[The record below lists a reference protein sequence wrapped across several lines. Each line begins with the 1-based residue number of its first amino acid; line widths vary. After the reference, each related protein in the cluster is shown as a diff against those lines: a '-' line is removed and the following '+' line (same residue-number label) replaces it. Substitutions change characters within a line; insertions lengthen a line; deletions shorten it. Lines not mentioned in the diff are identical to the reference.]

1 MMKCTFFRVRSE
13 TGKTVGSSISRSLAE
28 VLAIAQAEK
37 CLSRHPVFFSPLE
50 GVIVIPERRLAIKA
64 VC

>member
-28 VLAIAQAEK
+28 VLTIAQAENV
-37 CLSRHPVFFSPLE
+37 CLGTRFFSPLE
-50 GVIVIPERRLAIKA
+50 GLIVIPGRRLAIKV